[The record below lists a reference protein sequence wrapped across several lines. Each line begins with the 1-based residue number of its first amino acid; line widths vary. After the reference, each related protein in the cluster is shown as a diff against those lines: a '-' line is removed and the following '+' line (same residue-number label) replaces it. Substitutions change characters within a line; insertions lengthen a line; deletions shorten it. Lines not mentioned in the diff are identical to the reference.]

1 MEQTCSCTG
10 KSLERFLQATILK
23 ILDEQDLHGFLL
35 IKEIG
40 ASPMYQSS
48 YPDPSGVYRCLKK
61 LETIGL
67 LESYEETQ
75 EGFPSKQIYHITE
88 EGRKCLVNWKAT
100 IKEYEMQLRA
110 FHKFLDER
118 KNL

>member
-23 ILDEQDLHGFLL
+23 LLDEQDLHGFLL

-40 ASPMYQSS
+40 SSPMYQCS

-61 LETIGL
+61 LETTGL
-67 LESYEETQ
+67 LESYEEVQ

-88 EGRKCLVNWKAT
+88 EGRNCLVNWKAT
-100 IKEYEMQLRA
+100 VKEYEMQLSA
-110 FHKFLDER
+110 FYEFLNRNE
-118 KNL
+118 